1 MVVCVAVSELA
12 SGVCVA
18 GGGKLVACALREGA
32 SWWRVRV
39 SSISTVV
46 ARPTIICALVELY
59 VASAT
64 FLSSKMGCFARLPR
78 LAQFGALTCCTEHGK
93 RAWGKTGTPMRV
105 FNNSL

>member
-1 MVVCVAVSELA
+1 MSARGGGELVACALRA

-32 SWWRVRV
+32 SGVCLSAARQ
-39 SSISTVV
+39 SV

-59 VASAT
+59 VTSAT

-78 LAQFGALTCCTEHGK
+78 LDQFGALTCCTEHGK
-93 RAWGKTGTPMRV
+93 RAWG
-105 FNNSL
+105 